1 VDGISYV
8 QGAEHLAPGTI
19 VDAVIEGIDDD
30 VDFRA
35 TLLRVVS
42 STERRAAPRAR
53 SLPVMG
59 STIGSFGR

>member
-1 VDGISYV
+1 
-8 QGAEHLAPGTI
+8 
-19 VDAVIEGIDDD
+19 VIEGIEDD

-42 STERRAAPRAR
+42 SNERRSAPRAR